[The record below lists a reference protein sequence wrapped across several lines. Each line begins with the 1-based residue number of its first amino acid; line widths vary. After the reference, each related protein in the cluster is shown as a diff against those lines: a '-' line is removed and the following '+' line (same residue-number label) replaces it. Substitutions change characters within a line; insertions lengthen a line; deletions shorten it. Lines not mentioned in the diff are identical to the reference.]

1 MSYQPQRPQP
11 RKASR
16 FLYLVLFVLLFAVLG
31 VCAKSLY
38 PQQFANLI
46 RNIEPSCTIGL
57 GTATVTVQSWSA
69 NKDCIAMLANAD
81 DFSGANFGRLGFHS
95 VSEPNMNGTVLCEF
109 DSRGR
114 HITVRDGDMS
124 NNGQIACMALRGE
137 LLPPTQP

>member
-1 MSYQPQRPQP
+1 MSYQPQHPP
-11 RKASR
+11 RRASWR
-16 FLYLVLFVLLFAVLG
+16 GYVILLVLLLAIFFVFTQ
-31 VCAKSLY
+31 LY
-38 PQQFANLI
+38 PQQFANFT
-46 RNIEPSCTIGL
+46 RNLEPSCNIGL

-81 DFSGANFGRLGFHS
+81 DFSGANFGSLGFRS

-137 LLPPTQP
+137 LLPVPGQP